1 VYGKTVPAS
10 GFSGDDGSAH
20 REVTEALAAYRAGRL
35 GKSELVEALTNRR
48 LMVAVVATVLGEGPV
63 ATSAGGEPAPR
74 RGEREPTTG
83 GAEDR
88 SVGAGVDRGGPAP
101 RRGEREPMTGGV
113 EDRSVGAGVDRGA
126 DAPGVR
132 GEPAPRQ
139 GERELLTGGVE
150 DRSMAAGPPAEPG
163 VARVGVEPRA
173 GRGFPSEKAAEV
185 MLATIKGSDGR
196 IALPAFT
203 SLDALSRWKAGARP
217 VPASTQRVCAGAL
230 SEGADLVV
238 IDPAGPA
245 TVELSGAVLWAL
257 AEGRAMV
264 PLADDLAVIG
274 AIRDATEDM
283 ARAFSGTFLQP
294 GADQSTDLVIQLV
307 ARAGADP
314 AELREAAAELAS
326 RLAADPIMRSR
337 VDRGVQIAVVN
348 APPPGG
354 LQV

>member
-1 VYGKTVPAS
+1 MVCGKTVPDS

-48 LMVAVVATVLGEGPV
+48 LMAAVVATVLGEEPV
-63 ATSAGGEPAPR
+63 AASAGGEPAPR
-74 RGEREPTTG
+74 RGEREPLTG
-83 GAEDR
+83 GLEDR
-88 SVGAGVDRGGPAP
+88 SV
-101 RRGEREPMTGGV
+101 
-113 EDRSVGAGVDRGA
+113 
-126 DAPGVR
+126 
-132 GEPAPRQ
+132 
-139 GERELLTGGVE
+139 
-150 DRSMAAGPPAEPG
+150 AAGPPAEPG
-163 VARVGVEPRA
+163 VARVGVDPRA
-173 GRGFPSEKAAEV
+173 GRASPSEKAVEV
-185 MLATIKGSDGR
+185 MLITIKGSDGR

-257 AEGRAMV
+257 AEGRAMA

-314 AELREAAAELAS
+314 AELRDAAAELAS

-337 VDRGVQIAVVN
+337 VDGGVQIAVVN
-348 APPPGG
+348 TPPLRG

>member
-1 VYGKTVPAS
+1 
-10 GFSGDDGSAH
+10 
-20 REVTEALAAYRAGRL
+20 
-35 GKSELVEALTNRR
+35 
-48 LMVAVVATVLGEGPV
+48 
-63 ATSAGGEPAPR
+63 
-74 RGEREPTTG
+74 
-83 GAEDR
+83 
-88 SVGAGVDRGGPAP
+88 
-101 RRGEREPMTGGV
+101 
-113 EDRSVGAGVDRGA
+113 
-126 DAPGVR
+126 
-132 GEPAPRQ
+132 
-139 GERELLTGGVE
+139 
-150 DRSMAAGPPAEPG
+150 
-163 VARVGVEPRA
+163 
-173 GRGFPSEKAAEV
+173 
-185 MLATIKGSDGR
+185 MLITIKGSDGR

-257 AEGRAMV
+257 AEGRAMA

-314 AELREAAAELAS
+314 AELRDAAAELAS

-337 VDRGVQIAVVN
+337 VDGGVQIAVVN
-348 APPPGG
+348 APPLRG
-354 LQV
+354 LQI